1 MRRTTFW
8 RGMLAGG
15 ILGAAMS
22 AMAAGRMSRKGK
34 RSILGYTARG
44 RTRADRMMRTV
55 TKTVNNLIK

>member
-1 MRRTTFW
+1 
-8 RGMLAGG
+8 MLAGG